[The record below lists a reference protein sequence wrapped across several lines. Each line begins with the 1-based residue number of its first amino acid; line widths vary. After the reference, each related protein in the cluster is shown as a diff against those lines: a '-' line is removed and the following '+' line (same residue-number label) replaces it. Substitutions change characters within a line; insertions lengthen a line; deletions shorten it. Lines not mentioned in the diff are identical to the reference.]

1 MSVADRLTQSE
12 LDRFSRDGF
21 LFPIKVLEPREA
33 GDCLARLEAME
44 SRRTGRLSP
53 LFNAK
58 PHLLVPWLWDLVHDP
73 RIVDRVE
80 ALLGPDILCLGTSFI
95 SKSPGDS
102 RYVAWHQ
109 DITYWGLTSADAV
122 TAWLA
127 LTPSVPESGCV
138 RAVPGTHRQCF
149 AHTDSGD
156 SANLLGRREKMIEK
170 VEGSEAIDFVL
181 APGEM
186 SLHHCLAVHGS
197 APNHSQLRRVGFAI
211 RYIPGANTLRTG
223 ARNSATL
230 VRGRNLG
237 NFSLEKAPE
246 GEFHPAAVARHSGIV
261 RDGMRIV
268 FDGAP
273 GPWKKASCA
282 DDVLHDDSAQTKRVE

>member
-1 MSVADRLTQSE
+1 MSVANRLTQDE

-21 LFPIKVLEPREA
+21 VFPIKVLEPQEA
-33 GDCLARLEAME
+33 SDCLARLEAME
-44 SRRTGRLSP
+44 ARRAGRLSP
-53 LFNAK
+53 VFNAK

-73 RIVDRVE
+73 RIVERIE
-80 ALLGPDILCLGTSFI
+80 ALLGPDILCFGTSFI
-95 SKSPGDS
+95 SKSPGGS

-109 DITYWGLTSADAV
+109 DITYWGLSTTDAV

-127 LTPSVPESGCV
+127 LTPSVPENGCV
-138 RAVPGTHRQCF
+138 RAVPGTHRHSL

-156 SANLLGRREKMIEK
+156 SANLLGRGEKMVAQ
-170 VEGSEAIDFVL
+170 VEASDAIDLAL

-197 APNHSQLRRVGFAI
+197 ARNNSRLRRVGFAI
-211 RYIPGANTLRTG
+211 RYMSGATMPRDG
-223 ARNSATL
+223 KRNSATL

-237 NFSLEKAPE
+237 SFALEKEPE
-246 GEFHPAAVARHSGIV
+246 GEFHPAAVARHIGIV
-261 RDGMRIV
+261 RDGMRII

-273 GPWKKASCA
+273 SAIKTESRAS
-282 DDVLHDDSAQTKRVE
+282 D

>member
-1 MSVADRLTQSE
+1 MSVANRLTPNE

-21 LFPIKVLEPREA
+21 LFPIRVLEPQEA

-44 SRRTGRLSP
+44 AQRAGRLSAV
-53 LFNAK
+53 FNAK

-80 ALLGPDILCLGTSFI
+80 DILGPDLLCWGTSFI

-109 DITYWGLTSADAV
+109 DITYWGLTTTDAA
-122 TAWLA
+122 TAWVA
-127 LTPSVPESGCV
+127 LTPSVPENGCV
-138 RAVPGTHRQCF
+138 RAVPGSHRQRL

-156 SANLLGRREKMIEK
+156 SANLLGRGEKMIAA
-170 VEGSEAIDFVL
+170 VNDSEAIDLVL

-197 APNHSQLRRVGFAI
+197 AHNNSHLRRVGFAI
-211 RYIPGANTLRTG
+211 RYISSANTLRAG

-237 NFSLEKAPE
+237 SFALEKAPE
-246 GEFHPAAVARHSGIV
+246 GEFHPAAVARHPGIV
-261 RDGMRIV
+261 RDGMRII

-273 GPWKKASCA
+273 SPLNRESRAS
-282 DDVLHDDSAQTKRVE
+282 D